1 MSEEN
6 GKLKLINRNVLFS
19 LSKESYEVA
28 QKTGAIKGE
37 FGERMQHHKDAS
49 NLDLWAAR
57 CGSRSR
63 PIVRPRR
70 NRKLKSGRV
79 CLTLATIT

>member
-28 QKTGAIKGE
+28 QKTGAIKG
-37 FGERMQHHKDAS
+37 
-49 NLDLWAAR
+49 
-57 CGSRSR
+57 
-63 PIVRPRR
+63 
-70 NRKLKSGRV
+70 
-79 CLTLATIT
+79 